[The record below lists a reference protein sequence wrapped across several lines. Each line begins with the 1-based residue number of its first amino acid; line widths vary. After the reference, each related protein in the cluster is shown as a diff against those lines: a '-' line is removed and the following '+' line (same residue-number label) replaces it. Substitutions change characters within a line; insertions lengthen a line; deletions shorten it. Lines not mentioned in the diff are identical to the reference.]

1 MHQQYPLAYHK
12 NCKWVIFFT
21 AMSNKPAY
29 TISNQIELLKD
40 RGMLFRDEIT
50 ASHCLSTI
58 SYYRLKGYWWDM
70 QEDYTLHNLKPNT
83 YFEDIV
89 DRYNFDR
96 HLRLI
101 LFDAIERIEIA
112 LRTKMIYHLSIR
124 YGGLWYLDTNLFEN
138 TIYEGT
144 TKTIHQNTIEELQ
157 KEFNRSQEIFIKDQK
172 NRYPHQPADAWKILE
187 VASMGTLSKLYKNL
201 KHQLPEKAIIA
212 NEMGLN
218 LHSELSS
225 WLEAITY
232 VRNIT
237 AHHSRLW
244 SRNMVKKPVVN
255 LRNPLGLWFD
265 NPLKEAQ
272 TKKPFLIISCMI
284 YLCNHIIPNHHIKSD
299 ILDLFNK
306 NPSIQIYKMG
316 FLNNWKNEPLWR

>member
-1 MHQQYPLAYHK
+1 
-12 NCKWVIFFT
+12 
-21 AMSNKPAY
+21 MSSKPAY
-29 TISNQIELLKD
+29 TISDQIELLKD
-40 RGMLFRDEIT
+40 RGML
-50 ASHCLSTI
+50 
-58 SYYRLKGYWWDM
+58 
-70 QEDYTLHNLKPNT
+70 
-83 YFEDIV
+83 
-89 DRYNFDR
+89 
-96 HLRLI
+96 
-101 LFDAIERIEIA
+101 
-112 LRTKMIYHLSIR
+112 
-124 YGGLWYLDTNLFEN
+124 
-138 TIYEGT
+138 
-144 TKTIHQNTIEELQ
+144 
-157 KEFNRSQEIFIKDQK
+157 
-172 NRYPHQPADAWKILE
+172 
-187 VASMGTLSKLYKNL
+187 
-201 KHQLPEKAIIA
+201 
-212 NEMGLN
+212 

-225 WLEAITY
+225 WLITY